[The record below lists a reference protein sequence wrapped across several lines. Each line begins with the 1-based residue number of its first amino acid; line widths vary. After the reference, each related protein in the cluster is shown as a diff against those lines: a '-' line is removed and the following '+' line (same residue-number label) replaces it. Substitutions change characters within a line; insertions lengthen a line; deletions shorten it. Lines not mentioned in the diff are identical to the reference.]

1 MSIKVPII
9 SAGLY
14 LVATPIGTASDLS
27 FRAVKI
33 LEEADILLAEDTR
46 QLRKLMT
53 IFGIKLNKRLLL
65 SVNDFNEEK
74 QTPKVV
80 AKIKDGKS
88 VALVS
93 DAGTPMVA
101 DPGYRLVSAI
111 ISAGFNVTGVPGAS
125 AFLLAL
131 IVSGLPTDKFLFV
144 GFPPAKSSA
153 RKTFVEK
160 FSKLEFTTILYE
172 APSRVVKT
180 IISISEVCGS
190 DRKVVICRELTKK
203 FEEVI
208 RGTVEE
214 ILNSFQFSKSLK
226 GEFVL
231 LIGPSKSRSV
241 GDEEIDLELQKA
253 FNEMSF
259 KDSIEFVSRKLETSR
274 KLVYAR
280 GLKVK
285 NL

>member
-14 LVATPIGTASDLS
+14 LVANPIGTASDLS

-65 SVNDFNEEK
+65 SCNDFNEEK

-101 DPGYRLVSAI
+101 DPGYRLVSEI
-111 ISAGFNVTGVPGAS
+111 IRAGFNVTGVPGAS

-131 IVSGLPTDKFLFV
+131 IVS
-144 GFPPAKSSA
+144 
-153 RKTFVEK
+153 
-160 FSKLEFTTILYE
+160 
-172 APSRVVKT
+172 
-180 IISISEVCGS
+180 
-190 DRKVVICRELTKK
+190 
-203 FEEVI
+203 
-208 RGTVEE
+208 
-214 ILNSFQFSKSLK
+214 
-226 GEFVL
+226 
-231 LIGPSKSRSV
+231 
-241 GDEEIDLELQKA
+241 
-253 FNEMSF
+253 
-259 KDSIEFVSRKLETSR
+259 
-274 KLVYAR
+274 
-280 GLKVK
+280 
-285 NL
+285 